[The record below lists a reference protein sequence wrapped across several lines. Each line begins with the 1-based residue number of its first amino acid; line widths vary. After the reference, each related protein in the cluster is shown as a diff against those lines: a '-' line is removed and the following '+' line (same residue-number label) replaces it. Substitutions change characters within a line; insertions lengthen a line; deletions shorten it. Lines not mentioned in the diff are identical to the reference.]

1 VAMAL
6 IYMVPPLALIGGLA
20 TGATAAAAVAAVALA
35 LMYVAYWPTWRL
47 YGAGLP
53 ALLALPGAALLYTAM
68 TVDSALRH
76 WDGRG
81 GAWKGRTYARPGSGG
96 TPLGSE
102 GSPG

>member
-1 VAMAL
+1 
-6 IYMVPPLALIGGLA
+6 
-20 TGATAAAAVAAVALA
+20 VALA

-47 YGAGLP
+47 YGTGLP

-76 WDGRG
+76 WHGRG